1 MIGKGVWV
9 VTGLELGW
17 DCLVGVYDA
26 SVVSEEELMAQFDEE
41 SYVIHHKVIKGTVE
55 S

>member
-1 MIGKGVWV
+1 MVGRGIWV

-26 SVVSEEELMAQFDEE
+26 SVISEEELVAHFGED
-41 SYVIHHKVIKGTVE
+41 SYVIHHKKIKGE
-55 S
+55 IE